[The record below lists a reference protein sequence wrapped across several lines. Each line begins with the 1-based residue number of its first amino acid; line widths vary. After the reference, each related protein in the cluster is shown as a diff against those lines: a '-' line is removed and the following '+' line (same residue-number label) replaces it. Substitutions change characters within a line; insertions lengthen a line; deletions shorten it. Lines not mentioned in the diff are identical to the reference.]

1 MTSTQEP
8 TTDGPGATVGDSAS
22 ATHPSTHD
30 GVDPAAIPGI
40 VAGVRDAADSGRTRP
55 LQWRRRQLDGLI
67 TMLRRSGD
75 ELVEALARDF
85 AKPRLEAHYTDI
97 RFTLDEVRLLRRN
110 LERWT
115 RPRRAKLRLLDQ
127 PGKAWVVPEPLG
139 MSLVIAPWN
148 YPVQLTVS
156 PLAASLAAGNAVVV
170 KPSELAPETTAVLAR
185 LLREHLDSEAVAVL
199 EGGPEVS
206 TALLEEDF
214 DHIFF
219 TGSTTVGR
227 IVAQAAARNLTPTI
241 LELGGKSPAI
251 VTDDADLDLAA
262 KRITWGRF
270 LNAGQ
275 TCIAPDYVLVSPH
288 RRDQLVERIVDV
300 IRTHYGTNPLSSPD
314 LAAVVNERHLARLR
328 GLLTDHGGVIA
339 TGGNHDAVTRR
350 FAPTVVVDP
359 TPDSALM
366 ADEIFGPILPVLS
379 VEDLDA
385 AIRFV
390 NDRPKPLALYVFGE
404 DETGID
410 RVVARTSSGGVC
422 VNHVMFQVAPPE
434 LPFGGVGNSGWG
446 RYHGRAGL
454 EALSNMKP
462 VYKRAVKPDISLIYP
477 PYTRLKERLLSM

>member
-1 MTSTQEP
+1 MDRFQHYI
-8 TTDGPGATVGDSAS
+8 DGRFEDAAEVFDSIDPANGIPWARMPAAS
-22 ATHPSTHD
+22 AAD
-30 GVDPAAIPGI
+30 MCRAVE
-40 VAGVRDAADSGRTRP
+40 AADR
-55 LQWRRRQLDGLI
+55 
-67 TMLRRSGD
+67 
-75 ELVEALARDF
+75 AF
-85 AKPRLEAHYTDI
+85 AD
-97 RFTLDEVRLLRRN
+97 
-110 LERWT
+110 W
-115 RPRRAKLRLLDQ
+115 
-127 PGKAWVVPEPLG
+127 
-139 MSLVIAPWN
+139 
-148 YPVQLTVS
+148 
-156 PLAASLAAGNAVVV
+156 AA
-170 KPSELAPETTAVLAR
+170 TTATARGKLLYRLAD
-185 LLREHLDSEAVAVL
+185 LVQECFKPNEVTISL
-199 EGGPEVS
+199 GGPELAAAFS
-206 TALLEEDF
+206 ALPL
-214 DHIFF
+214 DHLVF
-219 TGSTTVGR
+219 TGSTAIGR
-227 IVAQAAARNLTPTI
+227 RVMEAAARNLTPVT
-241 LELGGKSPAI
+241 LELGGKSPTLVMADFPQAEAVSRI
-251 VTDDADLDLAA
+251 VSG
-262 KRITWGRF
+262 KF